1 MAALTE
7 DDTKVVVVVVAVTAP
22 SCKACSFL
30 KYASRNDDVVI
41 GLADAVVFSVVGVGA
56 ALLVAGAVVDGVW
69 NLRFCR
75 SIASL
80 L

>member
-1 MAALTE
+1 M
-7 DDTKVVVVVVAVTAP
+7 VVVLLLLADPA

-41 GLADAVVFSVVGVGA
+41 GLAVVGVGLADVADVAGVAGVADFCA
-56 ALLVAGAVVDGVW
+56 ALVAAVGVVG